1 MSFNSLST
9 AARAPRIGR
18 IVPGYTIPVMDERA
32 VRAAAGIL
40 FLLGGAAFA
49 TALFT
54 GSVQPLQPFG
64 MFFMVD
70 MLLRVTAGDRWSP
83 TLVLGRLI
91 VSRQRPEWVGAPQKE
106 FAWWQGLGLA
116 VVSCTSM
123 GLFMA
128 PLWLTLALCGVC
140 LTLLFLETA
149 FGICVGCALQT
160 RFGKQPPR
168 YCPGNACEAS
178 PATRMT
184 TH

>member
-1 MSFNSLST
+1 MSFNSPST

-18 IVPGYTIPVMDERA
+18 IVPGYTIPVIDERA
-32 VRAAAGIL
+32 VRAAAGLL

-54 GSVQPLQPFG
+54 GSAQPLQPFG

-83 TLVLGRLI
+83 TLMLGRVI
-91 VSRQRPEWVGAPQKE
+91 VSRQRPEWAGAPQKE
-106 FAWWQGLGLA
+106 FAWWLGFGLA
-116 VVSCTSM
+116 LASCTSM
-123 GLFMA
+123 GLFTA
-128 PLWLTLALCGVC
+128 PLWFTLALCGVC

-160 RFGKQPPR
+160 RFGKQPPM
-168 YCPGNACEAS
+168 YCPGNTCEAS
-178 PATRMT
+178 SDIRMT
-184 TH
+184 SS